1 MSRVFFYFDNASSSL
16 SCYYEPKSCD
26 SKTFLHLGISFNDIP
41 NLMRII
47 FFLLMILLFLSCKHK
62 INSVT
67 ESSSLLNLKDSFAIK
82 NLKEFV
88 IDSNIQSSY
97 RIFNKIKN
105 KQIDSAISY
114 GTHYLYSWQQRD
126 SAFIEFT
133 TIIDDGE
140 HGLRIVYF
148 VFDKK
153 DSMLSTTQ
161 VANKGGEGGIIYETL
176 SQFKSK
182 DTLFHIRSA
191 STKTYPLAKK
201 QPFKR

>member
-1 MSRVFFYFDNASSSL
+1 M
-16 SCYYEPKSCD
+16 
-26 SKTFLHLGISFNDIP
+26 
-41 NLMRII
+41 
-47 FFLLMILLFLSCKHK
+47 
-62 INSVT
+62 
-67 ESSSLLNLKDSFAIK
+67 KDSFAIK

-191 STKTYPLAKK
+191 STWLNLTNPTPWPKNSHSKGDSTFHYIIFQEDGRTFEKK
-201 QPFKR
+201 FAEKKELNLD